1 MHNENEV
8 HVNNNKKQPPG
19 KNKENQED
27 TSSSSTSPPVECDGH
42 DSVGC
47 YQMRVY
53 YDWFLIP
60 GACKCWKKTSSQSS
74 LDTLKKIFIGK

>member
-1 MHNENEV
+1 MHTDNNNNDV
-8 HVNNNKKQPPG
+8 VNNNKKQSLS
-19 KNKENQED
+19 KNKDNQED
-27 TSSSSTSPPVECDGH
+27 SSSSNSPLVECDGH

-53 YDWFLIP
+53 NDWFLIP
-60 GACKCWKKTSSQSS
+60 GACKCWKKTSQSS